1 MLRAEAVS
9 VTIDTREI
17 LSGVDLSVGPA
28 EVVAIL
34 GPSGVGKTTLLS
46 CLGGLRRPTSGSI
59 WANGEELSAMRSG
72 RRSRFRLA
80 NIGFVFQHADLL
92 PELTPT
98 QNVMLPALL
107 AGTDAD
113 LARNNAEG
121 LMANLGIMTSA
132 DTGELS
138 GGEAQRLALARALIT
153 DPSLLLADEPTGSLD
168 EETRDE
174 VLDLM
179 LRTVR
184 ERAMGAVV
192 VTHDRG
198 VAAWADRTVVLPM
211 NSAVA

>member
-1 MLRAEAVS
+1 VLKAEAVS
-9 VTIDTREI
+9 VILDTREI
-17 LSGVDLSVGPA
+17 LSGVGLHVARA

-34 GPSGVGKTTLLS
+34 GPSGAGKTTLLA

-59 WANGEELSAMRSG
+59 WVNGEELSAMRAG
-72 RRSRFRLA
+72 QRSRYRLA

-107 AGTDAD
+107 AGSDPE
-113 LARNNAEG
+113 LARINAEG
-121 LMANLGIMTSA
+121 LMADLGIMTSA
-132 DTGELS
+132 NTADLS

-153 DPSLLLADEPTGSLD
+153 DPSLLLGDEPTGSLD
-168 EETRDE
+168 EATRDE

-179 LRTVR
+179 MRTVR
-184 ERAMGAVV
+184 ERAMGAIV
-192 VTHDRG
+192 VTHDRA

-211 NSAVA
+211 NTAVS